1 MCILYIVTIEI
12 VHCRTYLKWLWIAR
26 KGGLEQAQQPKWA
39 KMLSESHFDDDDSD
53 HSDSGDG
60 LGIKVTWK
68 SLGYLIEYALH
79 IYTSV

>member
-1 MCILYIVTIEI
+1 M
-12 VHCRTYLKWLWIAR
+12 
-26 KGGLEQAQQPKWA
+26 EQAQQPKWA
-39 KMLSESHFDDDDSD
+39 KMLSESHVDDDDSD

-79 IYTSV
+79 SRYFQQLPHQMAA

>member
-1 MCILYIVTIEI
+1 M
-12 VHCRTYLKWLWIAR
+12 
-26 KGGLEQAQQPKWA
+26 EQAQQPKWA